1 MRKVHEKSIILGIGI
16 GMVITSIAGLIYSGG
31 DGSPTDAKNLS
42 REEIVRLAKGYGMVE
57 PVPLVEDD
65 AAAGTQTGDT
75 AAENT
80 PSQSTGSGSLN
91 SAAAQQTDEAG
102 NTLEPAREPEI
113 QTPAEPDAEGKNITV
128 EIKRGY
134 NSTMVAQLLYEKGV
148 ISDMKKF
155 VDTLAAYSAT
165 KKINIG
171 TYTFKKNDDY
181 VHIVKVICSL

>member
-16 GMVITSIAGLIYSGG
+16 GMVITSVAGLIYSGG
-31 DGSPTDAKNLS
+31 DGTRSDAKDLS

-57 PVPLVEDD
+57 PVRLVEDD
-65 AAAGTQTGDT
+65 AAAATQTGNP
-75 AAENT
+75 AADNT
-80 PSQSTGSGSLN
+80 PSGSTGSASQN
-91 SAAAQQTDEAG
+91 SAAAQQTDETG
-102 NTLEPAREPEI
+102 KPEI

-134 NSTMVAQLLYEKGV
+134 NSTMVAQLLYDKGI

-155 VDTLAAYSAT
+155 VDTMAAYSAT

>member
-16 GMVITSIAGLIYSGG
+16 GMVITSVAGLIYSGG
-31 DGSPTDAKNLS
+31 DGTRSDAKDLS

-57 PVPLVEDD
+57 PVRLVED
-65 AAAGTQTGDT
+65 AAAATQTGNPAPD
-75 AAENT
+75 NI
-80 PSQSTGSGSLN
+80 SSKSTGADSQN
-91 SAAAQQTDEAG
+91 SAAAQQTDETG
-102 NTLEPAREPEI
+102 EPEI

-134 NSTMVAQLLYEKGV
+134 NSTMVAQLLYDKGV

-155 VDTLAAYSAT
+155 VDTMAAYSAT